1 MGHRKATVRID
12 VGSVPMGSGN
22 PIIVQSMTNTDTA
35 DVAGTLKQI
44 RRLEL
49 AGCELIR
56 VAVPDE
62 AAAGALPEI
71 KEGMTV
77 PLVADIHFDH
87 RLALMALKT
96 GADKVRI
103 NPGNIGSRRKVEEVI
118 RAAQDRGVPIRVGV
132 NAGSLEKRL
141 LRKHGGHSTPEA
153 LVESVIGHVGL
164 LEELGFRHIVISA
177 KASDVV
183 RTVETYRLLSQRF
196 DYPLHLGISE
206 AGTPRSGTIKSAVGL
221 GILLEEG
228 IGDTIRVSL
237 AADPVEE
244 VRVAYEILKSLGL
257 REHGPIVIACP
268 TCARTQIDVAG
279 IAEQVE
285 EQIADLKCSLKVA
298 VMGCPVNGPGEARE
312 ADVGLAGGRGMALLF
327 RKGKVVGKVR
337 EEDMVRV
344 LVDEVKKLKSAE

>member
-1 MGHRKATVRID
+1 MGHRKPTVRID
-12 VGSVPMGSGN
+12 VDSVPMGSGN
-22 PIIVQSMTNTDTA
+22 SIVVQSMTNTDTA

-62 AAAGALPEI
+62 AAAGVLPAI
-71 KEGMTV
+71 KKGMTV

-87 RLALMALKT
+87 RLALMALKA

-103 NPGNIGSRRKVEEVI
+103 NPGNIGSRRKVEEVV

-141 LRKHGGHSTPEA
+141 LRASGGHATAEA

-164 LEELGFRHIVISA
+164 LEELGFRNIVISA

-196 DYPLHLGISE
+196 DYPLHLGVSE
-206 AGTPRSGTIKSAVGL
+206 AGTARSGTVKSSVGL

-237 AADPVEE
+237 AGDPVEE

-268 TCARTQIDVAG
+268 TCGRTQIDVAG
-279 IAEQVE
+279 IATEVE

-298 VMGCPVNGPGEARE
+298 VMGCGVNGPGEARE
-312 ADVGLAGGRGMALLF
+312 ADVGLAGGRGEAVLF

-344 LVDEVKKLKSAE
+344 LVEEVRRLGGEG